1 MKSVWLP
8 AGLIVV
14 ILGLG
19 IWLGG
24 VRIFVIQP
32 IGAIP
37 KGVTAVVVGIRGLN
51 FVDSPDA
58 VCARL
63 GQRNLF
69 CRGSAAARVANEG
82 KIILRLPYSET
93 LYRMTGAERY

>member
-1 MKSVWLP
+1 MKSIWLP
-8 AGLIVV
+8 AGILVV
-14 ILGLG
+14 LLGLG

-37 KGVTAVVVGIRGLN
+37 EGVTAVVVGVRGLN
-51 FVDSPDA
+51 LVDSPDD

-63 GQRNLF
+63 GQPNLF

-82 KIILRLPYSET
+82 KIILRLPFSET

>member
-1 MKSVWLP
+1 MKSIWLP
-8 AGLIVV
+8 LGLIVV
-14 ILGLG
+14 LIGLAV
-19 IWLGG
+19 WLGG

-37 KGVTAVVVGIRGLN
+37 KGVTAVVIGIHGLN

-63 GQRNLF
+63 GQPNLF
-69 CRGSAAARVANEG
+69 CRGAAAARVANEG

-93 LYRMTGAERY
+93 LYRMTGPKMY